1 MIFFESTV
9 RRPHD
14 YYEGRFYSP
23 DFVLNNS
30 WNGAEPN
37 FAYLNLDGQNFL
49 DVGYVLG
56 VDSLS
61 DSRGFVPFD
70 FDHDG
75 DQDLLV
81 ANQNGSTH
89 LYVNHWADATQ
100 NSWLKIRLAD
110 QSGSLPFGAT
120 VKVQIGNRVQAKTY
134 SLGNSYAASF
144 VGPIHFGLGPAT
156 EVDLVEVLWPGGT
169 HTRINGVAVNQ
180 ELVVHRTT
188 SHASAGRF
196 Q

>member
-1 MIFFESTV
+1 MTIMKEGSTPLILSSITPGTE
-9 RRPHD
+9 RK
-14 YYEGRFYSP
+14 
-23 DFVLNNS
+23 
-30 WNGAEPN
+30 PN

-75 DQDLLV
+75 EQDLLV

-120 VKVQIGNRVQAKTY
+120 VKVQIGNR
-134 SLGNSYAASF
+134 
-144 VGPIHFGLGPAT
+144 
-156 EVDLVEVLWPGGT
+156 GT
-169 HTRINGVAVNQ
+169 GEDPT
-180 ELVVHRTT
+180 L
-188 SHASAGRF
+188 
-196 Q
+196 